1 MKMVKAERR
10 GTKVRLKGFTFI
22 ELLIAMVILGILTSI
37 AFPSFMQSIRKG
49 NRSDAGAALTRA
61 AGSQERFFAMNSTY
75 TDNRADLGFGDDGLT
90 EHEYYNISV
99 EAGPTGI
106 ASSYI
111 ITATAVEGHMQ
122 AQDTGCTVL
131 SLDSLGQQLPD
142 PADSDCW

>member
-10 GTKVRLKGFTFI
+10 GTKARLQGFTFI

-75 TDNRADLGFGDDGLT
+75 TDDVADLGFGDDGLT

-99 EAGPTGI
+99 EAGLTGI

-111 ITATAVEGHMQ
+111 ITATAVAGHMQ

-131 SLDSLGQQLPD
+131 SLDSLGRQLPD